1 MFCVRIVKDKEN
13 FFSFNRGIYHRIRT
27 TIINCASWV
36 IKAIHEHIAGD
47 GVGVIGACK
56 YVGVEEAVVCR
67 VVVAALQIIE
77 AGFVIVVVATVTE
90 GVQVGEGG
98 AGGLF
103 VENAVTVAVGD
114 AGQLAPGVVGVCG
127 VGSLRVAYG
136 GTIRILHRIRAED
149 FHHVP
154 LKVQRIEV
162 VGKALSIV
170 LGILDCERPPLGIVG
185 KDHDLGGIAGADF
198 FIDDFAVQGQVF
210 VGHAAYHLGGAN
222 SVGIIGVGG
231 GLAPG
236 GNGGQP
242 PPVLPRQPCVSLA
255 VVPVQRIADGIV
267 GDGIFLIRVG
277 SVGNATTR
285 RLPAHR
291 WGSL

>member
-1 MFCVRIVKDKEN
+1 MI
-13 FFSFNRGIYHRIRT
+13 G
-27 TIINCASWV
+27 
-36 IKAIHEHIAGD
+36 AGED
-47 GVGVIGACK
+47 VGVDKSSISRVIVAGL
-56 YVGVEEAVVCR
+56 EVV
-67 VVVAALQIIE
+67 E
-77 AGFVIVVVATVTE
+77 AGFVIVVVATITE

-114 AGQLAPGVVGVCG
+114 AGQLAPGVVGICG
-127 VGSLRVAYG
+127 VGSLRVAYDG
-136 GTIRILHRIRAED
+136 FIRILHRIRTED

-154 LKVQRIEV
+154 LKVQGIEV
-162 VGKALSIV
+162 VGKAVSIV
-170 LGILDCERPPLGIVG
+170 LGILHGERPPLSIVG
-185 KDHDLGGIAGADF
+185 KDHDLGATPGADF
-198 FIDDFAVQGQVF
+198 LIDNLAVQGQVF

-222 SVGIIGVGG
+222 SVGIIGIGS

-242 PPVLPRQPCVSLA
+242 PPVLPRQPCVGLA
-255 VVPVQRIADGIV
+255 VVPVQRIAAGII
-267 GDGIFLIRVG
+267 GDGSFLIRAG

-291 WGSL
+291 WGTIAKVEST